1 MLEMLLDKKLLFVL
15 MGILTGLGVADKC
28 IVSMTMKR
36 MVAAA
41 GSMSKSNHPLMR
53 LVRAKFEHA
62 CMISDTVENVGVFV
76 DKYLYEYKV
85 CGLRLH
91 TLQRMEKI
99 CSGLLI
105 VTGLAGAGITY
116 RVYGMG
122 DAVLRTGAVG
132 CGLGIL
138 VWLFHLTTDENYC
151 MQMAKNYM
159 VDYLENVC
167 LHKYEK
173 VNQKERAGRMHA
185 VNEMTGDG
193 EWEADV
199 QKDETQ
205 KNELQRNDV
214 QRSDARKNE
223 IQRND
228 AQRNDAQRNEPQR
241 DELQKIRT
249 AEARTVESG
258 VPENEQGS
266 MGEAQGAEV
275 METRDTENRASEA
288 EHSVVRMQ
296 RENRRKERAK
306 GTARNLARASAR
318 LASAEES
325 GSKGVENPITKNV
338 QDDEVADQK
347 SQTQTDQDFTEELP
361 KDEMIRQI
369 LREFM
374 A

>member
-15 MGILTGLGVADKC
+15 MGMLTGLGVADKC

-36 MVAAA
+36 MIEAA

-91 TLQRMEKI
+91 SLRRLEKM

-105 VTGLAGAGITY
+105 VTGLAGAGITCQ
-116 RVYGMG
+116 VYGMG
-122 DAVLRTGAVG
+122 DEALRMGAVG

-151 MQMAKNYM
+151 MEMAKNYM

-167 LHKYEK
+167 LRKYEK
-173 VNQKERAGRMHA
+173 MNQKERTVR
-185 VNEMTGDG
+185 VNIENGPAEEEIQKDKI
-193 EWEADV
+193 
-199 QKDETQ
+199 QKDEIQ
-205 KNELQRNDV
+205 KD
-214 QRSDARKNE
+214 E
-223 IQRND
+223 IQRD
-228 AQRNDAQRNEPQR
+228 EIQR
-241 DELQKIRT
+241 DEVQET
-249 AEARTVESG
+249 EAGTEETPAP
-258 VPENEQGS
+258 VP
-266 MGEAQGAEV
+266 
-275 METRDTENRASEA
+275 D
-288 EHSVVRMQ
+288 HSVVHMQ
-296 RENRRKERAK
+296 RENRRRERTQNTAK
-306 GTARNLARASAR
+306 NLAKASAG
-318 LASAEES
+318 LAGMEESKSQEAEE
-325 GSKGVENPITKNV
+325 
-338 QDDEVADQK
+338 QK
-347 SQTQTDQDFTEELP
+347 DAPEELA

>member
-15 MGILTGLGVADKC
+15 MGMLTGLGVADKC

-36 MVAAA
+36 MIEAA

-91 TLQRMEKI
+91 TLRRLEKM

-105 VTGLAGAGITY
+105 VTGLAGAGITCQ
-116 RVYGMG
+116 VYGMG
-122 DAVLRTGAVG
+122 DEALRMGAAG

-151 MQMAKNYM
+151 MEMAKNYM

-167 LHKYEK
+167 LRKYEK
-173 VNQKERAGRMHA
+173 MNQKERTVR
-185 VNEMTGDG
+185 VNIENGPAEEEIQKDKI
-193 EWEADV
+193 
-199 QKDETQ
+199 QKDE
-205 KNELQRNDV
+205 
-214 QRSDARKNE
+214 
-223 IQRND
+223 I
-228 AQRNDAQRNEPQR
+228 QR
-241 DELQKIRT
+241 DEVQET
-249 AEARTVESG
+249 EAGTEETPAP
-258 VPENEQGS
+258 VP
-266 MGEAQGAEV
+266 
-275 METRDTENRASEA
+275 D
-288 EHSVVRMQ
+288 HSVVHMQ
-296 RENRRKERAK
+296 RENRRRERTQNTAK
-306 GTARNLARASAR
+306 NLAKASAG
-318 LASAEES
+318 LAGMDGSKSPEAEE
-325 GSKGVENPITKNV
+325 
-338 QDDEVADQK
+338 QK
-347 SQTQTDQDFTEELP
+347 DAPEELA

>member
-15 MGILTGLGVADKC
+15 MGMLTGLGVADKC

-36 MVAAA
+36 MVESA

-91 TLQRMEKI
+91 SLRRLEKM

-105 VTGLAGAGITY
+105 VTGLAGAGLTY

-122 DAVLRTGAVG
+122 DEVLRTGAAG

-151 MQMAKNYM
+151 MEMAKNYM

-167 LHKYEK
+167 LRKYEK
-173 VNQKERAGRMHA
+173 VNQKERTVR
-185 VNEMTGDG
+185 VNIENGPAEEEIQKDKIQRD
-193 EWEADV
+193 EI
-199 QKDETQ
+199 QKDEIQ
-205 KNELQRNDV
+205 KD
-214 QRSDARKNE
+214 E
-223 IQRND
+223 IQR
-228 AQRNDAQRNEPQR
+228 
-241 DELQKIRT
+241 DEVQET
-249 AEARTVESG
+249 EAGTEETPAP
-258 VPENEQGS
+258 VP
-266 MGEAQGAEV
+266 
-275 METRDTENRASEA
+275 D
-288 EHSVVRMQ
+288 HSVVHMQ
-296 RENRRKERAK
+296 RENRRRERTQNTAK
-306 GTARNLARASAR
+306 NLAKASAG
-318 LASAEES
+318 LAGMEGSKSPEAEE
-325 GSKGVENPITKNV
+325 
-338 QDDEVADQK
+338 QK
-347 SQTQTDQDFTEELP
+347 DAPEELA

>member
-15 MGILTGLGVADKC
+15 MGMLTGLGVADKC

-36 MVAAA
+36 MVEAA

-91 TLQRMEKI
+91 SLRRLEKM

-105 VTGLAGAGITY
+105 VTGLAGAGITCQ
-116 RVYGMG
+116 VYGMG
-122 DAVLRTGAVG
+122 DEALRMGAAG

-151 MQMAKNYM
+151 MEMAKNYM

-167 LHKYEK
+167 LRKYEK
-173 VNQKERAGRMHA
+173 MNQKERTVR
-185 VNEMTGDG
+185 VNIENGPAEEEIGPAEEEIQKDKI
-193 EWEADV
+193 
-199 QKDETQ
+199 QKDEIQ
-205 KNELQRNDV
+205 KD
-214 QRSDARKNE
+214 E
-223 IQRND
+223 IQR
-228 AQRNDAQRNEPQR
+228 
-241 DELQKIRT
+241 DEVQET
-249 AEARTVESG
+249 EAGTEETPAP
-258 VPENEQGS
+258 VP
-266 MGEAQGAEV
+266 
-275 METRDTENRASEA
+275 D
-288 EHSVVRMQ
+288 HSVVHMQ
-296 RENRRKERAK
+296 RENRRRERTQNTAK
-306 GTARNLARASAR
+306 NLAKASAG
-318 LASAEES
+318 LAGMDGSKSPEAEE
-325 GSKGVENPITKNV
+325 
-338 QDDEVADQK
+338 QK
-347 SQTQTDQDFTEELP
+347 DAPEELA

>member
-15 MGILTGLGVADKC
+15 MGMLTGLGVADKC

-36 MVAAA
+36 MVEAA

-91 TLQRMEKI
+91 SLRRLEKM

-105 VTGLAGAGITY
+105 VTGLAGAGITCQ
-116 RVYGMG
+116 VYGMG
-122 DAVLRTGAVG
+122 DEALRMGAAG

-151 MQMAKNYM
+151 MEMAKNYM

-167 LHKYEK
+167 LRKYEK
-173 VNQKERAGRMHA
+173 MNQKERTVR
-185 VNEMTGDG
+185 VNIENGPAEEEIQKDKIQRD
-193 EWEADV
+193 EI
-199 QKDETQ
+199 QKDEIQ
-205 KNELQRNDV
+205 KD
-214 QRSDARKNE
+214 E
-223 IQRND
+223 IQR
-228 AQRNDAQRNEPQR
+228 
-241 DELQKIRT
+241 DEVQET
-249 AEARTVESG
+249 EAGTEETPAP
-258 VPENEQGS
+258 VP
-266 MGEAQGAEV
+266 
-275 METRDTENRASEA
+275 D
-288 EHSVVRMQ
+288 HSVVHMQ
-296 RENRRKERAK
+296 RENRRRERTQNTAK
-306 GTARNLARASAR
+306 NLAKASAG
-318 LASAEES
+318 LAGMEGSKSPEAEE
-325 GSKGVENPITKNV
+325 
-338 QDDEVADQK
+338 QK
-347 SQTQTDQDFTEELP
+347 DAPEELA

>member
-15 MGILTGLGVADKC
+15 MGMLTGLGVADKC

-36 MVAAA
+36 MIEAA

-91 TLQRMEKI
+91 SLRRLEKM

-105 VTGLAGAGITY
+105 VTGLAGAGITCQ
-116 RVYGMG
+116 VYGMG
-122 DAVLRTGAVG
+122 DEALRMGAAG

-151 MQMAKNYM
+151 MEMAKNYM

-167 LHKYEK
+167 LRKYEK
-173 VNQKERAGRMHA
+173 MNQKERTVR
-185 VNEMTGDG
+185 VNIENGPAEEEIG
-193 EWEADV
+193 PAEEEIQKNKI
-199 QKDETQ
+199 QKDE
-205 KNELQRNDV
+205 
-214 QRSDARKNE
+214 
-223 IQRND
+223 I
-228 AQRNDAQRNEPQR
+228 QR
-241 DELQKIRT
+241 DEVQET
-249 AEARTVESG
+249 EAGTEETPAP
-258 VPENEQGS
+258 VP
-266 MGEAQGAEV
+266 
-275 METRDTENRASEA
+275 D
-288 EHSVVRMQ
+288 HSVVHMQ
-296 RENRRKERAK
+296 RENRRRERTQNTAK
-306 GTARNLARASAR
+306 NLAKASAG
-318 LASAEES
+318 LAGMDGSKSPEAEE
-325 GSKGVENPITKNV
+325 
-338 QDDEVADQK
+338 QK
-347 SQTQTDQDFTEELP
+347 DAPEELA

>member
-15 MGILTGLGVADKC
+15 MGMLTGLGVADKC

-36 MVAAA
+36 MVEAA

-91 TLQRMEKI
+91 SLRRLEKM

-105 VTGLAGAGITY
+105 VTGLAGAGITCQ
-116 RVYGMG
+116 VYGMG
-122 DAVLRTGAVG
+122 DEALRMGAAG

-151 MQMAKNYM
+151 MEMAKNYM

-167 LHKYEK
+167 LRKYEK
-173 VNQKERAGRMHA
+173 MNQKERTVR
-185 VNEMTGDG
+185 VNIENGPAEEEIG
-193 EWEADV
+193 PAEE
-199 QKDETQ
+199 EIQ
-205 KNELQRNDV
+205 KNKIQ
-214 QRSDARKNE
+214 KNE
-223 IQRND
+223 IQR
-228 AQRNDAQRNEPQR
+228 
-241 DELQKIRT
+241 DEVQET
-249 AEARTVESG
+249 EAGTEETPAP
-258 VPENEQGS
+258 VP
-266 MGEAQGAEV
+266 
-275 METRDTENRASEA
+275 D
-288 EHSVVRMQ
+288 HSVVHMQ
-296 RENRRKERAK
+296 RENRRRERTQNTAK
-306 GTARNLARASAR
+306 NLAKASAG
-318 LASAEES
+318 LAGMDGSKSPEAEE
-325 GSKGVENPITKNV
+325 
-338 QDDEVADQK
+338 QK
-347 SQTQTDQDFTEELP
+347 DAPEELA

>member
-15 MGILTGLGVADKC
+15 MGMLTGLGVADKC

-36 MVAAA
+36 MVEAA

-91 TLQRMEKI
+91 SLRRLEKM
-99 CSGLLI
+99 CSGLLV
-105 VTGLAGAGITY
+105 VTGLAGAGITCQ
-116 RVYGMG
+116 VYGMG
-122 DAVLRTGAVG
+122 DEALRMGAAG

-151 MQMAKNYM
+151 MEMAKNYM

-167 LHKYEK
+167 LRKYEK
-173 VNQKERAGRMHA
+173 MNQKERTVR
-185 VNEMTGDG
+185 VNIENGPA
-193 EWEADV
+193 EEEIQKNKI
-199 QKDETQ
+199 QKDEIQ
-205 KNELQRNDV
+205 KDEIQKD
-214 QRSDARKNE
+214 E
-223 IQRND
+223 IQR
-228 AQRNDAQRNEPQR
+228 
-241 DELQKIRT
+241 DEVQET
-249 AEARTVESG
+249 EAGTEETPAP
-258 VPENEQGS
+258 VP
-266 MGEAQGAEV
+266 
-275 METRDTENRASEA
+275 D
-288 EHSVVRMQ
+288 HSVVHMQ
-296 RENRRKERAK
+296 RENRRRERTQNTAK
-306 GTARNLARASAR
+306 NLAKASAG
-318 LASAEES
+318 LAGMDGSKNPEAEE
-325 GSKGVENPITKNV
+325 
-338 QDDEVADQK
+338 QK
-347 SQTQTDQDFTEELP
+347 DAPEELA

>member
-15 MGILTGLGVADKC
+15 MGMLTGLGVADKC

-36 MVAAA
+36 MIEAA

-91 TLQRMEKI
+91 SLRRLEKM

-105 VTGLAGAGITY
+105 VTGLAGAGITCQ
-116 RVYGMG
+116 VYGMG
-122 DAVLRTGAVG
+122 DEALRMGAAG

-151 MQMAKNYM
+151 MEMAKNYM

-167 LHKYEK
+167 LRKYEK
-173 VNQKERAGRMHA
+173 MNQKERTVR
-185 VNEMTGDG
+185 VNIENGPAEEEIQKDKI
-193 EWEADV
+193 
-199 QKDETQ
+199 QKDEIQ
-205 KNELQRNDV
+205 KDEIQKD
-214 QRSDARKNE
+214 E
-223 IQRND
+223 IQR
-228 AQRNDAQRNEPQR
+228 
-241 DELQKIRT
+241 DEVQET
-249 AEARTVESG
+249 EAGKEETPAP
-258 VPENEQGS
+258 VP
-266 MGEAQGAEV
+266 
-275 METRDTENRASEA
+275 D
-288 EHSVVRMQ
+288 HSVVHMQ
-296 RENRRKERAK
+296 RENRRRERTQNTAK
-306 GTARNLARASAR
+306 NLAKASAG
-318 LASAEES
+318 LAGMDGSKSPEAEE
-325 GSKGVENPITKNV
+325 
-338 QDDEVADQK
+338 QK
-347 SQTQTDQDFTEELP
+347 DAPEELA

>member
-15 MGILTGLGVADKC
+15 MGMLTGLGVADKC

-36 MVAAA
+36 MIEAA

-91 TLQRMEKI
+91 SLRRLEKM

-105 VTGLAGAGITY
+105 VTGLAGAGITCQ
-116 RVYGMG
+116 VYGMG
-122 DAVLRTGAVG
+122 DEALRMGAAG

-151 MQMAKNYM
+151 MEMAKNYM

-167 LHKYEK
+167 LRKYEK
-173 VNQKERAGRMHA
+173 MNQKERTVR
-185 VNEMTGDG
+185 VNIENGPAEEEIG
-193 EWEADV
+193 PAEEEIQKNKI
-199 QKDETQ
+199 QKDE
-205 KNELQRNDV
+205 
-214 QRSDARKNE
+214 
-223 IQRND
+223 I
-228 AQRNDAQRNEPQR
+228 QR
-241 DELQKIRT
+241 DEVQET
-249 AEARTVESG
+249 EAGTEETPAP
-258 VPENEQGS
+258 VP
-266 MGEAQGAEV
+266 
-275 METRDTENRASEA
+275 D
-288 EHSVVRMQ
+288 HSVVHMQ
-296 RENRRKERAK
+296 REDRRRERTQNTAK
-306 GTARNLARASAR
+306 NLAKASAG
-318 LASAEES
+318 LAGMDGSKSPEAEE
-325 GSKGVENPITKNV
+325 
-338 QDDEVADQK
+338 QK
-347 SQTQTDQDFTEELP
+347 DAPKELA

>member
-15 MGILTGLGVADKC
+15 MGMLTGLGVADKC

-36 MVAAA
+36 MIEAA

-91 TLQRMEKI
+91 SLRRLEKM

-105 VTGLAGAGITY
+105 VTGLAGAGITCQ
-116 RVYGMG
+116 VYGMG
-122 DAVLRTGAVG
+122 DEALRMGAAG

-151 MQMAKNYM
+151 MEMAKNYM

-167 LHKYEK
+167 LRKYEK
-173 VNQKERAGRMHA
+173 MNQKERTVR
-185 VNEMTGDG
+185 VNIENGPAEEEIGPAEEEIQKDKI
-193 EWEADV
+193 
-199 QKDETQ
+199 QKDEIQ
-205 KNELQRNDV
+205 KD
-214 QRSDARKNE
+214 E
-223 IQRND
+223 IQR
-228 AQRNDAQRNEPQR
+228 
-241 DELQKIRT
+241 DEVQET
-249 AEARTVESG
+249 ETGTEETPAP
-258 VPENEQGS
+258 VP
-266 MGEAQGAEV
+266 
-275 METRDTENRASEA
+275 D
-288 EHSVVRMQ
+288 HSVVHMQ
-296 RENRRKERAK
+296 RENRRRERTQNTAK
-306 GTARNLARASAR
+306 NLAKASAG
-318 LASAEES
+318 LAGMDGSKSPEAEE
-325 GSKGVENPITKNV
+325 
-338 QDDEVADQK
+338 QK
-347 SQTQTDQDFTEELP
+347 DAPEELA

>member
-15 MGILTGLGVADKC
+15 MGMLTGLGVADKC

-36 MVAAA
+36 MIEAA

-91 TLQRMEKI
+91 SLRRLEKM

-105 VTGLAGAGITY
+105 VTGLAGAGITCQ
-116 RVYGMG
+116 VYGMG
-122 DAVLRTGAVG
+122 DEALRMGAAG

-151 MQMAKNYM
+151 MEMAKNYM

-167 LHKYEK
+167 LRKYEK
-173 VNQKERAGRMHA
+173 MNQKERTVR
-185 VNEMTGDG
+185 VNIENGPAEEEIQKDKI
-193 EWEADV
+193 
-199 QKDETQ
+199 QKDEIQ
-205 KNELQRNDV
+205 KD
-214 QRSDARKNE
+214 E
-223 IQRND
+223 IQRD
-228 AQRNDAQRNEPQR
+228 EIQR
-241 DELQKIRT
+241 DEVQET
-249 AEARTVESG
+249 EAGTEETPAP
-258 VPENEQGS
+258 VP
-266 MGEAQGAEV
+266 
-275 METRDTENRASEA
+275 D
-288 EHSVVRMQ
+288 HSVVHMQ
-296 RENRRKERAK
+296 RENRRRERTQNTAK
-306 GTARNLARASAR
+306 NLAKASAG
-318 LASAEES
+318 LAGMDGGKSPEAEE
-325 GSKGVENPITKNV
+325 
-338 QDDEVADQK
+338 QK
-347 SQTQTDQDFTEELP
+347 DAPEELA

>member
-15 MGILTGLGVADKC
+15 MGILTGLGVVDKC

-36 MVAAA
+36 MVEAA

-91 TLQRMEKI
+91 TLRRLEKI
-99 CSGLLI
+99 CAGLLI
-105 VTGLAGAGITY
+105 VTGLVGAGLSY
-116 RVYGMG
+116 QVYGMG
-122 DAVLRTGAVG
+122 DAVLRMGACG
-132 CGLGIL
+132 AGLGIL
-138 VWLFHLTTDENYC
+138 VWLFHLTTDENYY

-173 VNQKERAGRMHA
+173 ANQKERTGRQRQC
-185 VNEMTGDG
+185 D
-193 EWEADV
+193 
-199 QKDETQ
+199 QKRQRQMIQ
-205 KNELQRNDV
+205 KKKRQKKRTK
-214 QRSDARKNE
+214 RSKKKKKNLFR
-223 IQRND
+223 ISG
-228 AQRNDAQRNEPQR
+228 
-241 DELQKIRT
+241 
-249 AEARTVESG
+249 SG
-258 VPENEQGS
+258 VVQ
-266 MGEAQGAEV
+266 
-275 METRDTENRASEA
+275 
-288 EHSVVRMQ
+288 MQ
-296 RENRRKERAK
+296 RESRRKERVK
-306 GTARNLARASAR
+306 ENTRNLAKASAR
-318 LASAEES
+318 LAGTD
-325 GSKGVENPITKNV
+325 GSKRTEDILQEEV
-338 QDDEVADQK
+338 QSTGTLAGNAQAMEIKGNADKESAQEDVQEEIPK
-347 SQTQTDQDFTEELP
+347 EDTIRELP

>member
-15 MGILTGLGVADKC
+15 MGMLTGLGVADKC
-28 IVSMTMKR
+28 IVSMTLKR
-36 MVAAA
+36 MVEAA

-91 TLQRMEKI
+91 SLRRLEKM
-99 CSGLLI
+99 CSGLLV
-105 VTGLAGAGITY
+105 VTGLAGAGLTY

-122 DAVLRTGAVG
+122 DETLRMGAAG

-151 MQMAKNYM
+151 MEMAKNYM

-167 LHKYEK
+167 LRKYEK
-173 VNQKERAGRMHA
+173 MNQKERTVR
-185 VNEMTGDG
+185 VNRENEPAED
-193 EWEADV
+193 EI
-199 QKDETQ
+199 QKDEIQ
-205 KNELQRNDV
+205 KD
-214 QRSDARKNE
+214 E
-223 IQRND
+223 IQK
-228 AQRNDAQRNEPQR
+228 
-241 DELQKIRT
+241 DEIQKGEI
-249 AEARTVESG
+249 
-258 VPENEQGS
+258 QKD
-266 MGEAQGAEV
+266 EAQ
-275 METRDTENRASEA
+275 ETEAGTEETPDPVPD
-288 EHSVVRMQ
+288 HGVVHMQ
-296 RENRRKERAK
+296 RENRRRERTQN
-306 GTARNLARASAR
+306 TARNLAKASAG
-318 LASAEES
+318 LAGMDVSKSPEVEE
-325 GSKGVENPITKNV
+325 
-338 QDDEVADQK
+338 QK
-347 SQTQTDQDFTEELP
+347 DAPEELT

>member
-15 MGILTGLGVADKC
+15 MGMLTGLGVADKC

-36 MVAAA
+36 MVEAA

-91 TLQRMEKI
+91 SLRRLEKM

-105 VTGLAGAGITY
+105 VTGLAGAGITCQ
-116 RVYGMG
+116 VYGMG
-122 DAVLRTGAVG
+122 DEALRMGAAG

-151 MQMAKNYM
+151 MEMAKNYM

-167 LHKYEK
+167 LRKYEK
-173 VNQKERAGRMHA
+173 MSQKERTVR
-185 VNEMTGDG
+185 VNIENGPAEEEIQKDKI
-193 EWEADV
+193 
-199 QKDETQ
+199 QKDEIQ
-205 KNELQRNDV
+205 KD
-214 QRSDARKNE
+214 E
-223 IQRND
+223 IQRD
-228 AQRNDAQRNEPQR
+228 EIQR
-241 DELQKIRT
+241 DEVQET
-249 AEARTVESG
+249 EAGTEETPAP
-258 VPENEQGS
+258 VP
-266 MGEAQGAEV
+266 
-275 METRDTENRASEA
+275 D
-288 EHSVVRMQ
+288 HSVVHMQ
-296 RENRRKERAK
+296 RENRRRERTQNTAK
-306 GTARNLARASAR
+306 NLAKASAG
-318 LASAEES
+318 LAGMDGSKSPEAEE
-325 GSKGVENPITKNV
+325 
-338 QDDEVADQK
+338 QK
-347 SQTQTDQDFTEELP
+347 DAPEELT

>member
-15 MGILTGLGVADKC
+15 MGMLTGLGVADKC

-36 MVAAA
+36 MVEAA

-53 LVRAKFEHA
+53 LDRAKFEHA

-91 TLQRMEKI
+91 SLRRLEKM

-105 VTGLAGAGITY
+105 VTGLAGAGLTY

-122 DAVLRTGAVG
+122 DEALRMGAAG

-138 VWLFHLTTDENYC
+138 GWLFHLTTDENYC
-151 MQMAKNYM
+151 MEMAKNYM

-167 LHKYEK
+167 LRKYEK
-173 VNQKERAGRMHA
+173 MNQKERTVR
-185 VNEMTGDG
+185 VNIENGPAEDEIQKG
-193 EWEADV
+193 EI
-199 QKDETQ
+199 QKDEIQ
-205 KNELQRNDV
+205 KDEIQKD
-214 QRSDARKNE
+214 E
-223 IQRND
+223 IQR
-228 AQRNDAQRNEPQR
+228 
-241 DELQKIRT
+241 DEVQET
-249 AEARTVESG
+249 EAGTEETPAP
-258 VPENEQGS
+258 VP
-266 MGEAQGAEV
+266 
-275 METRDTENRASEA
+275 D
-288 EHSVVRMQ
+288 HSVVHMQ
-296 RENRRKERAK
+296 RENRRRERTQNTAK
-306 GTARNLARASAR
+306 NLAKASAG
-318 LASAEES
+318 LAGMDGSKSPEAEE
-325 GSKGVENPITKNV
+325 
-338 QDDEVADQK
+338 QK
-347 SQTQTDQDFTEELP
+347 DAPEELA

>member
-15 MGILTGLGVADKC
+15 MGMLTGLGVADKC

-36 MVAAA
+36 MVEAA

-91 TLQRMEKI
+91 SLRRLEKM

-105 VTGLAGAGITY
+105 VTGLAGAGITCQ
-116 RVYGMG
+116 VYGMG
-122 DAVLRTGAVG
+122 DKALRMGAAG

-151 MQMAKNYM
+151 MEMAKNYM

-167 LHKYEK
+167 LRKYEK
-173 VNQKERAGRMHA
+173 MNQKERTVR
-185 VNEMTGDG
+185 VNIENGPAEEEIQKDKI
-193 EWEADV
+193 
-199 QKDETQ
+199 QKDEIQ
-205 KNELQRNDV
+205 KD
-214 QRSDARKNE
+214 E
-223 IQRND
+223 IQRD
-228 AQRNDAQRNEPQR
+228 EIQR
-241 DELQKIRT
+241 DEVQET
-249 AEARTVESG
+249 EAGTEETPAP
-258 VPENEQGS
+258 VP
-266 MGEAQGAEV
+266 
-275 METRDTENRASEA
+275 D
-288 EHSVVRMQ
+288 HSVVHMQ
-296 RENRRKERAK
+296 RENRRRERTQNTAK
-306 GTARNLARASAR
+306 NLAKASAG
-318 LASAEES
+318 LAGMDGSKSPEAEE
-325 GSKGVENPITKNV
+325 
-338 QDDEVADQK
+338 QK
-347 SQTQTDQDFTEELP
+347 DAPEELA

>member
-15 MGILTGLGVADKC
+15 MGMLTGLGVADKC

-36 MVAAA
+36 MIEAA

-91 TLQRMEKI
+91 SLRRLEKM

-105 VTGLAGAGITY
+105 VTGLAGAGITCQ
-116 RVYGMG
+116 VYGMG
-122 DAVLRTGAVG
+122 DEALRMGAAG

-151 MQMAKNYM
+151 MEMAKNYM

-167 LHKYEK
+167 LRKYEK
-173 VNQKERAGRMHA
+173 MNQKERTVR
-185 VNEMTGDG
+185 VNIENGSAEEEIG
-193 EWEADV
+193 PAEEEIQKNKI
-199 QKDETQ
+199 QKDEIQ
-205 KNELQRNDV
+205 KD
-214 QRSDARKNE
+214 E
-223 IQRND
+223 IQR
-228 AQRNDAQRNEPQR
+228 
-241 DELQKIRT
+241 DEVQET
-249 AEARTVESG
+249 EAGTEETPAP
-258 VPENEQGS
+258 VP
-266 MGEAQGAEV
+266 
-275 METRDTENRASEA
+275 D
-288 EHSVVRMQ
+288 HSVVHMQ
-296 RENRRKERAK
+296 RENRRRERTQNTAK
-306 GTARNLARASAR
+306 NLAKASAG
-318 LASAEES
+318 LAGMEGSKSPEAEE
-325 GSKGVENPITKNV
+325 
-338 QDDEVADQK
+338 QK
-347 SQTQTDQDFTEELP
+347 DAPEELA

>member
-15 MGILTGLGVADKC
+15 MGMLTGLGVADKC

-36 MVAAA
+36 MVEAA

-91 TLQRMEKI
+91 TLRRLEKM

-105 VTGLAGAGITY
+105 VTGLAGAGITCQ
-116 RVYGMG
+116 VYGMG
-122 DAVLRTGAVG
+122 DEALRMGAAG

-151 MQMAKNYM
+151 MEMAKNYM

-167 LHKYEK
+167 LRKYEK
-173 VNQKERAGRMHA
+173 MNQKERTVR
-185 VNEMTGDG
+185 VNIENGPAEEEIG
-193 EWEADV
+193 PAEEEIQKNKI
-199 QKDETQ
+199 QKDE
-205 KNELQRNDV
+205 
-214 QRSDARKNE
+214 
-223 IQRND
+223 I
-228 AQRNDAQRNEPQR
+228 QR
-241 DELQKIRT
+241 DEVQET
-249 AEARTVESG
+249 EAGTEETPAP
-258 VPENEQGS
+258 VP
-266 MGEAQGAEV
+266 
-275 METRDTENRASEA
+275 D
-288 EHSVVRMQ
+288 HSVVHMQ
-296 RENRRKERAK
+296 RENRRRERTQNTAK
-306 GTARNLARASAR
+306 NLAKASAG
-318 LASAEES
+318 LAGMDGSKSPEAEE
-325 GSKGVENPITKNV
+325 
-338 QDDEVADQK
+338 QK
-347 SQTQTDQDFTEELP
+347 DAPEELA

>member
-15 MGILTGLGVADKC
+15 MGMLTGLGVADKC

-36 MVAAA
+36 MIEAA

-91 TLQRMEKI
+91 SLRRLEKM

-105 VTGLAGAGITY
+105 VTGLAGAGITCQ
-116 RVYGMG
+116 VYGMG
-122 DAVLRTGAVG
+122 DEALRMGAAG

-151 MQMAKNYM
+151 MEMAKNYM

-167 LHKYEK
+167 LRKYEK
-173 VNQKERAGRMHA
+173 MNQKERTVR
-185 VNEMTGDG
+185 VNIENGPAEEEIQKDKI
-193 EWEADV
+193 
-199 QKDETQ
+199 QKDEIQ
-205 KNELQRNDV
+205 KD
-214 QRSDARKNE
+214 E
-223 IQRND
+223 IQR
-228 AQRNDAQRNEPQR
+228 
-241 DELQKIRT
+241 DEVQET
-249 AEARTVESG
+249 EAGTE
-258 VPENEQGS
+258 
-266 MGEAQGAEV
+266 
-275 METRDTENRASEA
+275 ETPV
-288 EHSVVRMQ
+288 HMQ
-296 RENRRKERAK
+296 RENRRRERTQNTAK
-306 GTARNLARASAR
+306 NLAKASAG
-318 LASAEES
+318 LAGMDGSKSPEAEE
-325 GSKGVENPITKNV
+325 
-338 QDDEVADQK
+338 QK
-347 SQTQTDQDFTEELP
+347 DAPEELA

>member
-15 MGILTGLGVADKC
+15 MGMLTGLGVADKC

-36 MVAAA
+36 MIEAA

-91 TLQRMEKI
+91 SLRRLEKM

-105 VTGLAGAGITY
+105 VTGLAGAGITCQ
-116 RVYGMG
+116 VYGMG
-122 DAVLRTGAVG
+122 DEALRMGAAG

-151 MQMAKNYM
+151 MEMAKNYM

-167 LHKYEK
+167 LRKYEK
-173 VNQKERAGRMHA
+173 MNQKERTVR
-185 VNEMTGDG
+185 VNIENGPAEDEIQKG
-193 EWEADV
+193 EI
-199 QKDETQ
+199 QKDEIQ
-205 KNELQRNDV
+205 KDEIQKD
-214 QRSDARKNE
+214 E
-223 IQRND
+223 IQR
-228 AQRNDAQRNEPQR
+228 
-241 DELQKIRT
+241 DEVQET
-249 AEARTVESG
+249 EAGTEETPAP
-258 VPENEQGS
+258 VP
-266 MGEAQGAEV
+266 
-275 METRDTENRASEA
+275 D
-288 EHSVVRMQ
+288 HSVVHMQ
-296 RENRRKERAK
+296 RENRRRERTQNTAK
-306 GTARNLARASAR
+306 NLAKASAG
-318 LASAEES
+318 LAGMDGSKSPEAEE
-325 GSKGVENPITKNV
+325 
-338 QDDEVADQK
+338 QK
-347 SQTQTDQDFTEELP
+347 DAPEELA

>member
-15 MGILTGLGVADKC
+15 MGMLTGLGVADKC

-36 MVAAA
+36 MIEAA

-53 LVRAKFEHA
+53 RAKFEHA

-91 TLQRMEKI
+91 SLRRLEKM

-105 VTGLAGAGITY
+105 VTGLAGAGITCQ
-116 RVYGMG
+116 VYGMG
-122 DAVLRTGAVG
+122 DEALRMGAAG

-151 MQMAKNYM
+151 MEMAKNYM

-167 LHKYEK
+167 LRKYEK
-173 VNQKERAGRMHA
+173 MNQKERTVR
-185 VNEMTGDG
+185 VNIENGPAEEEIQKDKI
-193 EWEADV
+193 
-199 QKDETQ
+199 QKDEIQ
-205 KNELQRNDV
+205 KD
-214 QRSDARKNE
+214 E
-223 IQRND
+223 IQR
-228 AQRNDAQRNEPQR
+228 
-241 DELQKIRT
+241 DEVQET
-249 AEARTVESG
+249 EAGTEETPAS
-258 VPENEQGS
+258 VP
-266 MGEAQGAEV
+266 
-275 METRDTENRASEA
+275 D
-288 EHSVVRMQ
+288 HSVVHMQ
-296 RENRRKERAK
+296 RENRRRERTQNTAK
-306 GTARNLARASAR
+306 NLAKASAG
-318 LASAEES
+318 LAGMDGSKSPEAEE
-325 GSKGVENPITKNV
+325 
-338 QDDEVADQK
+338 QK
-347 SQTQTDQDFTEELP
+347 DAPEELA

>member
-15 MGILTGLGVADKC
+15 MGMLTGLGVADKC

-36 MVAAA
+36 MIEAA

-91 TLQRMEKI
+91 SLRRLEKM

-105 VTGLAGAGITY
+105 VTGLAGAGITCQ
-116 RVYGMG
+116 VYGMG
-122 DAVLRTGAVG
+122 DEALRMGAVG

-151 MQMAKNYM
+151 MEMAKNYM

-167 LHKYEK
+167 LRKYEK
-173 VNQKERAGRMHA
+173 MNQKERTVR
-185 VNEMTGDG
+185 VNIENGPAEEEIQKDKI
-193 EWEADV
+193 
-199 QKDETQ
+199 QKDEIQ
-205 KNELQRNDV
+205 KDEIQKD
-214 QRSDARKNE
+214 E
-223 IQRND
+223 IQR
-228 AQRNDAQRNEPQR
+228 
-241 DELQKIRT
+241 DEVQET
-249 AEARTVESG
+249 EAGTEETPAS
-258 VPENEQGS
+258 VP
-266 MGEAQGAEV
+266 
-275 METRDTENRASEA
+275 D
-288 EHSVVRMQ
+288 HSVVHMQ
-296 RENRRKERAK
+296 RENRRRERTQNTAK
-306 GTARNLARASAR
+306 NLAKASAG
-318 LASAEES
+318 LAGMDGSKSPEAEE
-325 GSKGVENPITKNV
+325 
-338 QDDEVADQK
+338 QK
-347 SQTQTDQDFTEELP
+347 DAPEELA

>member
-15 MGILTGLGVADKC
+15 MGMLTGLGVADKC

-36 MVAAA
+36 MVEAA

-91 TLQRMEKI
+91 SLRRLEKM

-105 VTGLAGAGITY
+105 VTGLAGAGITCQ
-116 RVYGMG
+116 VYGMG
-122 DAVLRTGAVG
+122 DEALRMGAVG

-151 MQMAKNYM
+151 MEMAKNYM

-167 LHKYEK
+167 LRKYEK
-173 VNQKERAGRMHA
+173 MNQKERTVR
-185 VNEMTGDG
+185 VNIENGPAEEEIG
-193 EWEADV
+193 PAEEEIQKNKI
-199 QKDETQ
+199 QKDEIQ
-205 KNELQRNDV
+205 KD
-214 QRSDARKNE
+214 E
-223 IQRND
+223 IQR
-228 AQRNDAQRNEPQR
+228 
-241 DELQKIRT
+241 DEVQET
-249 AEARTVESG
+249 EAGTEETPAP
-258 VPENEQGS
+258 VP
-266 MGEAQGAEV
+266 
-275 METRDTENRASEA
+275 D
-288 EHSVVRMQ
+288 HSVVHMQ
-296 RENRRKERAK
+296 RENRRRERTQNTAK
-306 GTARNLARASAR
+306 NLAKASAG
-318 LASAEES
+318 LAGMDGSKSPEAEE
-325 GSKGVENPITKNV
+325 
-338 QDDEVADQK
+338 QK
-347 SQTQTDQDFTEELP
+347 DAPEELA

>member
-15 MGILTGLGVADKC
+15 MGMLTGLGVADKC

-36 MVAAA
+36 MIEAA

-91 TLQRMEKI
+91 SLRRLEKMF
-99 CSGLLI
+99 SGLLI
-105 VTGLAGAGITY
+105 VTGLAGAGLTY
-116 RVYGMG
+116 QVYGMG
-122 DAVLRTGAVG
+122 DEALRMGAAG

-151 MQMAKNYM
+151 MEMAKNYM

-167 LHKYEK
+167 LRKYEK
-173 VNQKERAGRMHA
+173 MNQKERTVR
-185 VNEMTGDG
+185 VNIENGPAEEEIQKDKI
-193 EWEADV
+193 
-199 QKDETQ
+199 QKDEIQ
-205 KNELQRNDV
+205 KDEIQKD
-214 QRSDARKNE
+214 E
-223 IQRND
+223 IQR
-228 AQRNDAQRNEPQR
+228 
-241 DELQKIRT
+241 DEVQET
-249 AEARTVESG
+249 EAGTEETPAP
-258 VPENEQGS
+258 VPDHN
-266 MGEAQGAEV
+266 
-275 METRDTENRASEA
+275 
-288 EHSVVRMQ
+288 VVHMQ
-296 RENRRKERAK
+296 RENRRRERTQNTAK
-306 GTARNLARASAR
+306 NLAKASAG
-318 LASAEES
+318 LAGMDGSKSPEAEE
-325 GSKGVENPITKNV
+325 
-338 QDDEVADQK
+338 QK
-347 SQTQTDQDFTEELP
+347 DAPEELA

>member
-15 MGILTGLGVADKC
+15 MGMLTGLGVADKC

-36 MVAAA
+36 MIEAA

-91 TLQRMEKI
+91 SLRRLEKM

-105 VTGLAGAGITY
+105 VTGLAGAGITCQ
-116 RVYGMG
+116 VYGMG
-122 DAVLRTGAVG
+122 DEALRMGAAG

-151 MQMAKNYM
+151 MEMAKNYM

-167 LHKYEK
+167 LRKYEK
-173 VNQKERAGRMHA
+173 MNQKERTVR
-185 VNEMTGDG
+185 VNIENGPAEEEIQKDKI
-193 EWEADV
+193 
-199 QKDETQ
+199 QKDE
-205 KNELQRNDV
+205 
-214 QRSDARKNE
+214 
-223 IQRND
+223 IQ
-228 AQRNDAQRNEPQR
+228 E
-241 DELQKIRT
+241 T
-249 AEARTVESG
+249 EAGTEETPAP
-258 VPENEQGS
+258 VP
-266 MGEAQGAEV
+266 
-275 METRDTENRASEA
+275 D
-288 EHSVVRMQ
+288 HSVVHMQ
-296 RENRRKERAK
+296 RENRRRERTQNTAK
-306 GTARNLARASAR
+306 NLAKASAG
-318 LASAEES
+318 LAGMDGSKSPEAEE
-325 GSKGVENPITKNV
+325 
-338 QDDEVADQK
+338 QK
-347 SQTQTDQDFTEELP
+347 DAPEELA

>member
-15 MGILTGLGVADKC
+15 MGMLTGLGVADKC

-36 MVAAA
+36 MIEAA

-91 TLQRMEKI
+91 SLRRLEKM

-105 VTGLAGAGITY
+105 VTGLAGAGITCQ
-116 RVYGMG
+116 VYGMG
-122 DAVLRTGAVG
+122 DEALRMGAAG

-151 MQMAKNYM
+151 MEMAKNYM

-167 LHKYEK
+167 LRKYEK
-173 VNQKERAGRMHA
+173 MNQKERTVR
-185 VNEMTGDG
+185 VNIENGPAEEEIG
-193 EWEADV
+193 PAEEEIQKNKI
-199 QKDETQ
+199 QKDEIQ
-205 KNELQRNDV
+205 KD
-214 QRSDARKNE
+214 E
-223 IQRND
+223 IQR
-228 AQRNDAQRNEPQR
+228 
-241 DELQKIRT
+241 DEVQET
-249 AEARTVESG
+249 EAGTEETPAP
-258 VPENEQGS
+258 VP
-266 MGEAQGAEV
+266 
-275 METRDTENRASEA
+275 D
-288 EHSVVRMQ
+288 HSVVHMQ
-296 RENRRKERAK
+296 REDRRRERTQNTAK
-306 GTARNLARASAR
+306 NLAKASAG
-318 LASAEES
+318 LAGMDGSKSPEAEE
-325 GSKGVENPITKNV
+325 
-338 QDDEVADQK
+338 QK
-347 SQTQTDQDFTEELP
+347 DAPKELA

>member
-15 MGILTGLGVADKC
+15 MGMLTGLGVADKC

-36 MVAAA
+36 MVEAA

-91 TLQRMEKI
+91 SLRRLEKM

-105 VTGLAGAGITY
+105 VTGLAGAGITCQ
-116 RVYGMG
+116 VYGMG
-122 DAVLRTGAVG
+122 DEALRMGAAG

-151 MQMAKNYM
+151 MEMAKNYM

-167 LHKYEK
+167 LRKYEK
-173 VNQKERAGRMHA
+173 MNQKERTVR
-185 VNEMTGDG
+185 VNIENGPAEDEIQKG
-193 EWEADV
+193 EI
-199 QKDETQ
+199 QKDEIQ
-205 KNELQRNDV
+205 KDEIQKD
-214 QRSDARKNE
+214 E
-223 IQRND
+223 IQR
-228 AQRNDAQRNEPQR
+228 
-241 DELQKIRT
+241 DEVQETKAGT
-249 AEARTVESG
+249 EETPAP
-258 VPENEQGS
+258 VP
-266 MGEAQGAEV
+266 
-275 METRDTENRASEA
+275 D
-288 EHSVVRMQ
+288 HSVVHMQ
-296 RENRRKERAK
+296 RENRRRERTQNTAK
-306 GTARNLARASAR
+306 NLAKASAG
-318 LASAEES
+318 LAGMEESKSPEAEE
-325 GSKGVENPITKNV
+325 
-338 QDDEVADQK
+338 QK
-347 SQTQTDQDFTEELP
+347 DAPEELA

>member
-15 MGILTGLGVADKC
+15 MGMLTGLGVADKC

-36 MVAAA
+36 MIEAA

-91 TLQRMEKI
+91 SLRRLEKM

-105 VTGLAGAGITY
+105 VTGLAGAGITCQ
-116 RVYGMG
+116 VYGMG
-122 DAVLRTGAVG
+122 DEALRMGAAG

-151 MQMAKNYM
+151 MEMAKNYM

-167 LHKYEK
+167 LRKYEK
-173 VNQKERAGRMHA
+173 MNQKERTVR
-185 VNEMTGDG
+185 VNIENGPAEEEIG
-193 EWEADV
+193 PAEEEIQKNKI
-199 QKDETQ
+199 QKDEIQ
-205 KNELQRNDV
+205 KDEIQKD
-214 QRSDARKNE
+214 E
-223 IQRND
+223 IQR
-228 AQRNDAQRNEPQR
+228 
-241 DELQKIRT
+241 DEVQET
-249 AEARTVESG
+249 EAGTEETPAP
-258 VPENEQGS
+258 VP
-266 MGEAQGAEV
+266 
-275 METRDTENRASEA
+275 D
-288 EHSVVRMQ
+288 HSVVHMQ
-296 RENRRKERAK
+296 RENRRRERTQNTAK
-306 GTARNLARASAR
+306 NLAKTSAG
-318 LASAEES
+318 LAGMD
-325 GSKGVENPITKNV
+325 GSKSPEVE
-338 QDDEVADQK
+338 EQK
-347 SQTQTDQDFTEELP
+347 DAPKELA

>member
-15 MGILTGLGVADKC
+15 MGMLTGLGVADKC

-36 MVAAA
+36 MIEAA

-91 TLQRMEKI
+91 SLRRLEKM

-105 VTGLAGAGITY
+105 VTGLAGAGITCQ
-116 RVYGMG
+116 VYGMG
-122 DAVLRTGAVG
+122 DEALRMGAAG

-151 MQMAKNYM
+151 MEMAKNYM

-167 LHKYEK
+167 LRKYEK
-173 VNQKERAGRMHA
+173 MNQKERTVR
-185 VNEMTGDG
+185 VNIENGPAEEEIG
-193 EWEADV
+193 PAEEEIQKNKI
-199 QKDETQ
+199 QKDEIQ
-205 KNELQRNDV
+205 KD
-214 QRSDARKNE
+214 E
-223 IQRND
+223 IQR
-228 AQRNDAQRNEPQR
+228 
-241 DELQKIRT
+241 DEVQET
-249 AEARTVESG
+249 EAGTEETPAP
-258 VPENEQGS
+258 VP
-266 MGEAQGAEV
+266 
-275 METRDTENRASEA
+275 D
-288 EHSVVRMQ
+288 HSVVHMQ
-296 RENRRKERAK
+296 RENRRRERTQNTAK
-306 GTARNLARASAR
+306 NLAKASTG
-318 LASAEES
+318 LAGMD
-325 GSKGVENPITKNV
+325 GSKSPE
-338 QDDEVADQK
+338 
-347 SQTQTDQDFTEELP
+347 TEEQKDAPEELA

>member
-15 MGILTGLGVADKC
+15 MGMLTGLGVADKC

-36 MVAAA
+36 MVEAA

-91 TLQRMEKI
+91 SLRRLEKM

-105 VTGLAGAGITY
+105 VTGLAGAGITCQ
-116 RVYGMG
+116 VYGMG
-122 DAVLRTGAVG
+122 DEALRMGAAG

-151 MQMAKNYM
+151 MEMAKNYM

-167 LHKYEK
+167 LRKYEK
-173 VNQKERAGRMHA
+173 MNQKERTVR
-185 VNEMTGDG
+185 VNIENGPAEEEIG
-193 EWEADV
+193 PAEEEIQKNKI
-199 QKDETQ
+199 QKDEIQ
-205 KNELQRNDV
+205 KD
-214 QRSDARKNE
+214 E
-223 IQRND
+223 IQR
-228 AQRNDAQRNEPQR
+228 
-241 DELQKIRT
+241 DEVRET
-249 AEARTVESG
+249 EAGTEETPAS
-258 VPENEQGS
+258 VP
-266 MGEAQGAEV
+266 
-275 METRDTENRASEA
+275 D
-288 EHSVVRMQ
+288 HSVVHMQ
-296 RENRRKERAK
+296 RENRRRERTQNTAK
-306 GTARNLARASAR
+306 NLAKASAG
-318 LASAEES
+318 LAGMDGSKSPEAEE
-325 GSKGVENPITKNV
+325 
-338 QDDEVADQK
+338 QK
-347 SQTQTDQDFTEELP
+347 DAPEELA

>member
-15 MGILTGLGVADKC
+15 MGMLTGLGVADKC

-36 MVAAA
+36 MIEAA

-91 TLQRMEKI
+91 SLRRLEKM

-105 VTGLAGAGITY
+105 VTGLAGAGITCQ
-116 RVYGMG
+116 VYGMG
-122 DAVLRTGAVG
+122 DEALRMGAAG

-151 MQMAKNYM
+151 MEMAKNYM

-167 LHKYEK
+167 LRKYEK
-173 VNQKERAGRMHA
+173 MNQKERTVR
-185 VNEMTGDG
+185 VNIENGPAEDEIQKG
-193 EWEADV
+193 EI
-199 QKDETQ
+199 QKDEIQ
-205 KNELQRNDV
+205 KDEV
-214 QRSDARKNE
+214 QE
-223 IQRND
+223 
-228 AQRNDAQRNEPQR
+228 
-241 DELQKIRT
+241 T
-249 AEARTVESG
+249 EAGTEETPAP
-258 VPENEQGS
+258 VP
-266 MGEAQGAEV
+266 
-275 METRDTENRASEA
+275 D
-288 EHSVVRMQ
+288 HSVVHMQ
-296 RENRRKERAK
+296 RENRRRERTQNTAK
-306 GTARNLARASAR
+306 NLAKASAG
-318 LASAEES
+318 LAGMDGSKSPEAEE
-325 GSKGVENPITKNV
+325 
-338 QDDEVADQK
+338 QK
-347 SQTQTDQDFTEELP
+347 DAPEELA

>member
-15 MGILTGLGVADKC
+15 MGMLTGLGVADKC

-36 MVAAA
+36 MVEAA

-91 TLQRMEKI
+91 SLRRLEKM

-105 VTGLAGAGITY
+105 VTGLAGAGITCQ
-116 RVYGMG
+116 VYGMG
-122 DAVLRTGAVG
+122 DEALRMGAAG

-151 MQMAKNYM
+151 MEMAKNYM

-167 LHKYEK
+167 LRKYEK
-173 VNQKERAGRMHA
+173 MNQKERTVR
-185 VNEMTGDG
+185 VNIENGPA
-193 EWEADV
+193 EEEI
-199 QKDETQ
+199 QKDEI
-205 KNELQRNDV
+205 QRD
-214 QRSDARKNE
+214 E
-223 IQRND
+223 IQR
-228 AQRNDAQRNEPQR
+228 
-241 DELQKIRT
+241 DEVQET
-249 AEARTVESG
+249 EAGTEETPAP
-258 VPENEQGS
+258 VP
-266 MGEAQGAEV
+266 
-275 METRDTENRASEA
+275 D
-288 EHSVVRMQ
+288 HSVVHMQ
-296 RENRRKERAK
+296 RENRRRERTQNTAK
-306 GTARNLARASAR
+306 NLAKASAG
-318 LASAEES
+318 LAGMDGSKSPEAEE
-325 GSKGVENPITKNV
+325 
-338 QDDEVADQK
+338 QK
-347 SQTQTDQDFTEELP
+347 DAPEELA

>member
-15 MGILTGLGVADKC
+15 MGMLTGLGVADKC

-36 MVAAA
+36 MIEAA

-91 TLQRMEKI
+91 SLRRLEKM

-105 VTGLAGAGITY
+105 VTGLAGAGLTY

-122 DAVLRTGAVG
+122 DEALRMGAVG

-151 MQMAKNYM
+151 MEMAKNYM

-167 LHKYEK
+167 LRKYEK
-173 VNQKERAGRMHA
+173 MNQKERTVR
-185 VNEMTGDG
+185 VNIENGPAEEKIG
-193 EWEADV
+193 PAEEEIQKNKI
-199 QKDETQ
+199 QKDE
-205 KNELQRNDV
+205 
-214 QRSDARKNE
+214 
-223 IQRND
+223 I
-228 AQRNDAQRNEPQR
+228 QR
-241 DELQKIRT
+241 DEVQET
-249 AEARTVESG
+249 EAGTEETPAP
-258 VPENEQGS
+258 VP
-266 MGEAQGAEV
+266 
-275 METRDTENRASEA
+275 D
-288 EHSVVRMQ
+288 HSVVHMQ
-296 RENRRKERAK
+296 RENRRRERTQNTAK
-306 GTARNLARASAR
+306 NLAKASAG
-318 LASAEES
+318 LAGMDGSKSPEAEE
-325 GSKGVENPITKNV
+325 
-338 QDDEVADQK
+338 QK
-347 SQTQTDQDFTEELP
+347 DAPEELA

>member
-15 MGILTGLGVADKC
+15 MGMLTGLGVADKC

-36 MVAAA
+36 MVESA

-91 TLQRMEKI
+91 SLRRLEKM

-105 VTGLAGAGITY
+105 VTGLAGAGLTY

-122 DAVLRTGAVG
+122 DEVLRTGAAG

-151 MQMAKNYM
+151 MEMAKNYM

-167 LHKYEK
+167 LRKYEK
-173 VNQKERAGRMHA
+173 MNQKERTVH
-185 VNEMTGDG
+185 VNRENGLTEEDIQK
-193 EWEADV
+193 DKI
-199 QKDETQ
+199 QKDEMQ
-205 KNELQRNDV
+205 KDEIPKD
-214 QRSDARKNE
+214 E
-223 IQRND
+223 IQKD
-228 AQRNDAQRNEPQR
+228 
-241 DELQKIRT
+241 
-249 AEARTVESG
+249 
-258 VPENEQGS
+258 
-266 MGEAQGAEV
+266 EAQ
-275 METRDTENRASEA
+275 ETKAGTEETPDPVPD
-288 EHSVVRMQ
+288 HGVVHMQ
-296 RENRRKERAK
+296 RENRRRERTQN
-306 GTARNLARASAR
+306 TARNLAKASAG
-318 LASAEES
+318 LAGMDVSKSPEVEE
-325 GSKGVENPITKNV
+325 
-338 QDDEVADQK
+338 QK
-347 SQTQTDQDFTEELP
+347 DAPEELT

>member
-15 MGILTGLGVADKC
+15 MGLLTGLGVVDKC

-36 MVAAA
+36 MVEAA

-91 TLQRMEKI
+91 SLRRLEKM

-105 VTGLAGAGITY
+105 VTGLAGAGITCQ
-116 RVYGMG
+116 VYGMG
-122 DAVLRTGAVG
+122 DEALRMGAAG

-151 MQMAKNYM
+151 MEMAKNYM

-167 LHKYEK
+167 LRKYEK
-173 VNQKERAGRMHA
+173 MNQKERTVR
-185 VNEMTGDG
+185 VNIENGPAEEEIG
-193 EWEADV
+193 PAEEEIQKNKI
-199 QKDETQ
+199 QKDE
-205 KNELQRNDV
+205 
-214 QRSDARKNE
+214 
-223 IQRND
+223 I
-228 AQRNDAQRNEPQR
+228 QR
-241 DELQKIRT
+241 DEVQET
-249 AEARTVESG
+249 EAGTEETPAP
-258 VPENEQGS
+258 VP
-266 MGEAQGAEV
+266 
-275 METRDTENRASEA
+275 D
-288 EHSVVRMQ
+288 HSVVHMQ
-296 RENRRKERAK
+296 RENRRRERTQNTAK
-306 GTARNLARASAR
+306 NLAKASAG
-318 LASAEES
+318 LAGMDGSKSPEAEE
-325 GSKGVENPITKNV
+325 
-338 QDDEVADQK
+338 QK
-347 SQTQTDQDFTEELP
+347 DAPEELA